1 MRRGLSRIRLR
12 RDRPGAAAVEFAL
25 WSVLVFGVLMVSIDF
40 GFFLSHHNRL
50 ASASAQAAIVA
61 YNRRE
66 AGPVDAATL
75 ASFLNA
81 SAELPGAPVQTSV
94 TCNGSSSA
102 CLVEPADR
110 RCVCVSGLRPT
121 YSASSACGAPC
132 PSGATSGYY
141 VTVRSDYA
149 FNPIVSPHAFLE
161 KKVIRHSVTVRL
173 Q

>member
-1 MRRGLSRIRLR
+1 MRSVLRRLRLR

-25 WSVLVFGVLMVSIDF
+25 WSVMVFAVLMVSIDF

-61 YNRRE
+61 YNRRD
-66 AGPVDAATL
+66 AGPVNASTL

-81 SAELPGAPVQTSV
+81 AAGLPGAPVQTSV
-94 TCNGSSSA
+94 SCNGSTSA
-102 CLVEPADR
+102 CLAEPADR
-110 RCVCVSGLRPT
+110 RCVCVSGLTPT
-121 YSASSACGAPC
+121 YAASASCGAPC

-141 VTVRSDYA
+141 VSIRAEYA
-149 FNPIVSPHAFLE
+149 FQPLVSPHAFLE
-161 KKVIRHSVTVRL
+161 QKVIRHGVTVRL